1 MRSCAKIVMA
11 VLALAGITGIY
22 LRQHRQAGVLGLVG
36 YAVFAVGYLTILA
49 VEVIAATV
57 LPALLDTDPG
67 YVQDVLVA
75 ATGGTPSGDIGGLQ
89 VVLNVSGAGYILGGL
104 IFGIA
109 LFRTGILA
117 RWASVLLAV
126 STTATAALAV
136 LPDAFNRPFAVPE
149 GIALIGLGVSL
160 WRNSGDS
167 AATEPAGAVLEPAA
181 VMSSARGR
189 LADPR
194 RPPRALRRAAHRGN
208 AAAGAAGRRAR
219 GDAGRRPVGRLPGG
233 AGAAHRRGGGLRA
246 RRRVPVRAADPSYA
260 SRLAPAGGPGAGGGR
275 PARRRLRPVADA
287 LLRPAA
293 RHRPA
298 ALRPAPRRR
307 DGHDRLPRRRGRRR
321 SAPRLRCPPGLDDP
335 CLRDRGGGRHA
346 GLHARA
352 SARRWSGHGEVRG
365 DLLKA
370 AGWVINLAVAEWA
383 IRRPAR
389 RRTSRPLVVEGA
401 SA

>member
-1 MRSCAKIVMA
+1 VNITATGLTKAAAAAAAVAGSIFIAVQINHPATDTFTTETTEWVARCSAKAVMA
-11 VLALAGITGIY
+11 ALALAGITGIY
-22 LRQHRQAGVLGLVG
+22 LRQHRQAGVIGLVG
-36 YAVFAVGYLTILA
+36 YGVFAVGYLAILA

-181 VMSSARGR
+181 S
-189 LADPR
+189 
-194 RPPRALRRAAHRGN
+194 
-208 AAAGAAGRRAR
+208 
-219 GDAGRRPVGRLPGG
+219 
-233 AGAAHRRGGGLRA
+233 
-246 RRRVPVRAADPSYA
+246 
-260 SRLAPAGGPGAGGGR
+260 
-275 PARRRLRPVADA
+275 
-287 LLRPAA
+287 
-293 RHRPA
+293 
-298 ALRPAPRRR
+298 
-307 DGHDRLPRRRGRRR
+307 
-321 SAPRLRCPPGLDDP
+321 
-335 CLRDRGGGRHA
+335 
-346 GLHARA
+346 
-352 SARRWSGHGEVRG
+352 
-365 DLLKA
+365 
-370 AGWVINLAVAEWA
+370 
-383 IRRPAR
+383 
-389 RRTSRPLVVEGA
+389 
-401 SA
+401 

>member
-1 MRSCAKIVMA
+1 MNVTSNGLVKASGAAAATAGAIFIAVQVNHPAITAFDTETTEWVLRSCAKILMA

-36 YAVFAVGYLTILA
+36 YGVFAVGYLTILA

-109 LFRTGILA
+109 LFRTRILA

-167 AATEPAGAVLEPAA
+167 VVTEPAGAVLEPAA
-181 VMSSARGR
+181 S
-189 LADPR
+189 
-194 RPPRALRRAAHRGN
+194 
-208 AAAGAAGRRAR
+208 
-219 GDAGRRPVGRLPGG
+219 
-233 AGAAHRRGGGLRA
+233 
-246 RRRVPVRAADPSYA
+246 
-260 SRLAPAGGPGAGGGR
+260 
-275 PARRRLRPVADA
+275 
-287 LLRPAA
+287 
-293 RHRPA
+293 
-298 ALRPAPRRR
+298 
-307 DGHDRLPRRRGRRR
+307 
-321 SAPRLRCPPGLDDP
+321 
-335 CLRDRGGGRHA
+335 
-346 GLHARA
+346 
-352 SARRWSGHGEVRG
+352 
-365 DLLKA
+365 
-370 AGWVINLAVAEWA
+370 
-383 IRRPAR
+383 
-389 RRTSRPLVVEGA
+389 
-401 SA
+401 